1 MSWGTVMARDRLIES
16 EGHRQEVT
24 GTEVGRDG
32 LLRILGGG
40 SQIWRNEG
48 LRSRGGSDGVRRVK

>member
-1 MSWGTVMARDRLIES
+1 MLWGTVMESDRLVES

-24 GTEVGRDG
+24 GTELGRDG

-40 SQIWRNEG
+40 SQTWRNEG
-48 LRSRGGSDGVRRVK
+48 LRSREEVIESEV